1 MTEKSIK
8 TIEQTSTKSVATPP
22 TPTPQELFLLEQ
34 RKVKALEKISN
45 SIDALTL
52 WVEEIDKD
60 VWGPRIEHYLHEWY
74 KTSIEPNKLDD

>member
-1 MTEKSIK
+1 MTKKLINA
-8 TIEQTSTKSVATPP
+8 TDDTTKSVATSTSPSQ
-22 TPTPQELFLLEQ
+22 QEIFLLEQ